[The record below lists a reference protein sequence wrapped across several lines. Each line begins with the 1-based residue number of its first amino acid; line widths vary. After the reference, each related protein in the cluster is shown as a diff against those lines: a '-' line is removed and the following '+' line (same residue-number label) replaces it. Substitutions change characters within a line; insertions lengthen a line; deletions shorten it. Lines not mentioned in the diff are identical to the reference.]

1 MLRSPVLRLRP
12 VPAVVSRL
20 LLGLLAGSIAALAS
34 GAPGSSASAQD
45 AEVGGPSIVMIVD
58 GLRGGGRVRA
68 GVYADESTWLGDAGV
83 VARCTP
89 LVRDGRAECTLQ
101 LPAAGTYAI
110 ALYHDADDDNELD
123 RGLFGIPTEG
133 YGFSRNAGGG
143 LSGPSFRD
151 AAVEVGP
158 AQRVRSVIR
167 ARYGF

>member
-1 MLRSPVLRLRP
+1 MGRV
-12 VPAVVSRL
+12 AVA
-20 LLGLLAGSIAALAS
+20 LAGSLAVLVP
-34 GAPGSSASAQD
+34 GAPGSSAAAQD
-45 AEVGGPSIVMIVD
+45 AEVSGPSLAMIVE

-68 GVYADESTWLGDAGV
+68 GVYAGQATWLGDAGV
-83 VARCTP
+83 VAHCTP
-89 LVRDGRAECTLQ
+89 LVHDGRAECVLE
-101 LPAAGTYAI
+101 LPSAGTYAI

-158 AQRVRSVIR
+158 GQQVRVVIR